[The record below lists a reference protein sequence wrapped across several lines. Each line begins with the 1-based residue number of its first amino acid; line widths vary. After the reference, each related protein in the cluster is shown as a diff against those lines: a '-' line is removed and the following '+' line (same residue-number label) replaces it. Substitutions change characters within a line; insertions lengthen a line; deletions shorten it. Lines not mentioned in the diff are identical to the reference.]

1 MAASRALLETG
12 CELFGIELGL
22 ILVLHSWG
30 QLMNH
35 HPHVHVLF
43 PAGGIS
49 TADGRWISL
58 PPGDTLPVEMLRERF
73 QKIFLKRVKRLYRAG
88 RLVLEGELAHL
99 KDPAEFAKWHDALAA
114 RRWVPDAAI
123 SPASTTTDAGH
134 R

>member
-12 CELFGIELGL
+12 CELFGVVLGL

-30 QLMNH
+30 QLLNR
-35 HPHVHVLF
+35 HPHTHVLF
-43 PAGGIS
+43 PAGGIP